1 MKKFLKI
8 FLGVLFAA
16 LLLGT
21 FVFLWQKTRPVKVV
35 YTIVQP
41 KLDTLKQFVVA
52 TGKVEPRD
60 EVLIK
65 PQISGIVSDVY
76 KEAGQMVRK
85 GEVIA
90 TVKVVPGDGPAVE
103 RRIAR
108 LGSRNIAGADP
119 PRIRPHGSAA
129 RQGRRL
135 GRGVR
140 TGAHRPPE
148 SRGGTAERQG
158 EPGDRQERHHQPLQ
172 GAQQHADPI
181 DDRRYDPRRADQG
194 RKLGDPGQHVQ
205 RRYDHRLRSRHVE
218 HALPGQRRRNGRR
231 QTARGHA
238 READDRRPAERR
250 AGRYPGI
257 RFAQGDRG

>member
-1 MKKFLKI
+1 MCGAVARNVRVPVAEDPSGKGSLHDR
-8 FLGVLFAA
+8 
-16 LLLGT
+16 T
-21 FVFLWQKTRPVKVV
+21 TQTRHAQ
-35 YTIVQP
+35 TIRGRHRQGR
-41 KLDTLKQFVVA
+41 T
-52 TGKVEPRD
+52 PRRGAD
-60 EVLIK
+60 QAPDFGYRFRRLQGGR
-65 PQISGIVSDVY
+65 PDGAQGRGD
-76 KEAGQMVRK
+76 RH
-85 GEVIA
+85 GEGR
-90 TVKVVPGDGPAVE
+90 PGDGTAFE

-119 PRIRPHGSAA
+119 PRIRPHGNTA

-158 EPGDRQERHHQPLQ
+158 EPGDRQKRHHQPLQ

-231 QTARGHA
+231 QVARRHA
-238 READDRRPAERR
+238 RETDDRRPAERR
-250 AGRYPGI
+250 TGCQPGV
-257 RFAQGDRG
+257 RFAQSDRG